1 MDHKLVLE
9 NSNSAAVYT
18 LPNTII
24 YLKTIK
30 YLNIR
35 LRQIY
40 YADLELKIGRCKRF
54 KIECCTMAKRIRDY
68 CVGN

>member
-1 MDHKLVLE
+1 MDYELVLE
-9 NSNSAAVYT
+9 NSSAGAVYT

-24 YLKTIK
+24 YFGAVK

-40 YADLELKIGRCKRF
+40 
-54 KIECCTMAKRIRDY
+54 
-68 CVGN
+68 